1 MGAMRELDSATGAK
15 EKHAKVENIICVG
28 CQRCFTEQ
36 KCYCLN
42 GTFLLLPL
50 GFPVMEK
57 QQVLFVLSSFLLKV
71 CLHHQAH
78 LEYKR

>member
-1 MGAMRELDSATGAK
+1 MQKQRISFVLAISSAKQNKNVT
-15 EKHAKVENIICVG
+15 V
-28 CQRCFTEQ
+28 F
-36 KCYCLN
+36 L
-42 GTFLLLPL
+42 GTFLLLLL